1 MSLILGLK
9 MMSKQNIDDLFEG
22 LSNGNI
28 VVLSKAITIIESKL
42 SDNQIIADELLKK
55 CLPNTGK
62 SIRIGISGVPG
73 AGKSSLIESLGA
85 ELLSRNH
92 KIAILTIDPS
102 SSKTKGSILGDKTRM
117 EKLVQNPN
125 VFIRPTATGEHL
137 GGVASKTRETIFLC
151 EVAGF
156 DIIIV
161 ETVGVGQSE
170 IMVHSMVDFFLY
182 VQVAGAGDEL
192 QGIKKGIMEISDAIV
207 VNKSDGA
214 NVSNTLQTKQ
224 ILENA
229 LHLSNTANELWQT
242 KVLTCSALEN
252 RGIID
257 IWLLIQQYVDIM
269 KSNQSFYIKRKKQ
282 RDDWFY
288 EVLDQTIK
296 NKFYD
301 NKSVKESIANQLN
314 LIKENKIT
322 PYDAANFLWRLVE
335 IEPH

>member
-1 MSLILGLK
+1 
-9 MMSKQNIDDLFEG
+9 MSKQNIDDLYEG

>member
-1 MSLILGLK
+1 
-9 MMSKQNIDDLFEG
+9 MSKQNIDDLFEG